1 MLKIRLMMEDVV
13 RVEFGADDLVA
24 IRALADSR
32 DRAGDDGERAVFAAF
47 LSAVAEVRG
56 LSPAKAHRLMGR
68 RLVTPV
74 LEAFPALTEAQPTA
88 MSVILNIGQLL
99 TKVVDALLPRVDVSA
114 LDVELLEHE
123 TLRLRFSGPAE
134 MASLVEGVA
143 IGLSAHFGERIEAV
157 HFVPTEALPE
167 SRVVQIRITT
177 ERRGIERRDGR
188 ADRRNPGRDRRKP
201 RDP

>member
-1 MLKIRLMMEDVV
+1 MRKIRLMMEDVV

-24 IRALADSR
+24 IQALATVHAPVGQS
-32 DRAGDDGERAVFAAF
+32 GDAEAFTAFLRAV
-47 LSAVAEVRG
+47 VEVRTM
-56 LSPAKAHRLMGR
+56 SPATVYRLMGR

-74 LEAFPALTEAQPTA
+74 LEAFPVLTEAQPTA
-88 MSVILNIGQLL
+88 MSVILNIGRLL
-99 TKVVDALLPRVDVSA
+99 PKVVDALLPRIDMPA

-157 HFVPTEALPE
+157 HLVPTEAFPE

-177 ERRGIERRDGR
+177 ERRGVERREGR